1 MTMTIDSINVFI
13 SAALLKPGE
22 ERRGEELCLTFGSTC
37 WAKAMEIALKH
48 IKRRLNEFS
57 VIIDRKKEVV
67 TLTKIG
73 SDDLSDKTKF
83 YIEDEK
89 LWTSPEDL
97 STNRKFKCSYKSKQ
111 GVINYAP

>member
-13 SAALLKPGE
+13 SAALLKP
-22 ERRGEELCLTFGSTC
+22 GEELCLTFGSTC